1 MDVIVAGQLLS
12 IFCLLGKA
20 EKDKQRDFADEVLDC
35 LCSNLRKPGQ
45 GLCSLR
51 CWFGHIRDQ
60 VHHCGLCYER
70 VPRLLDAVDQV
81 NLLATSNCIRPL
93 GGKRRS
99 ECTLRGMYR

>member
-20 EKDKQRDFADEVLDC
+20 EKDKQRNFADKCLDC
-35 LCSNLRKPGQ
+35 LCSIFRKPCQ

-51 CWFGHIRDQ
+51 CWFGNIRDQ

-81 NLLATSNCIRPL
+81 NLLAISNCVRPF
-93 GGKRRS
+93 GRKRGS
-99 ECTLRGMYR
+99 ERTLRGMYW

>member
-12 IFCLLGKA
+12 IFHLLGKT
-20 EKDKQRDFADEVLDC
+20 EKDKQRNFADKGPDC
-35 LCSNLRKPGQ
+35 LCSDLRKPGQ

-51 CWFGHIRDQ
+51 CWFGYIRDQ

-81 NLLATSNCIRPL
+81 NLLATSNCIRPF
-93 GGKRRS
+93 GRKRGP
-99 ECTLRGMYR
+99 ECTLRRLYR